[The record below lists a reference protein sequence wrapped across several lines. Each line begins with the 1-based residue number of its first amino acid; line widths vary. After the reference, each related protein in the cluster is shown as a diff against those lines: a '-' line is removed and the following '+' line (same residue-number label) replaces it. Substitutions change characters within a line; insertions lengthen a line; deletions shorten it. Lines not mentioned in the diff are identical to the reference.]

1 MIRTEIEVPTTVM
14 VPRGR
19 KEVAVDV
26 ICKLHNDAEHS
37 YVLGSN
43 AGEQAHFWH
52 VLDSQQREV
61 QRSKPGRKD
70 ARADDHLVAACASTA
85 HPERVVLEASK
96 LKDGQTY
103 TLRFRL
109 RGHSAEADFTVFHE
123 PEREQPAKKKTARKK
138 TAKKKTAKK
147 TTKKPGKKKPA
158 KKASKRKP
166 ATKKTAKKK
175 TAKKTK
181 KKAARK

>member
-123 PEREQPAKKKTARKK
+123 PEREPAKKKTARKK